1 MWTFDGVLEGR
12 LWRFFFSLPER
23 HRECGCAYWAARMG
37 PGGKGDCLLLWR
49 WWWWRCIEG
58 PCYVPQFAV
67 CLPACCLGNSG
78 APPIPQKRRKKKN
91 MRTGD
96 ENGSAQPSWE
106 ILHAWKSPQIRR
118 KARTAPRHGVTANG
132 TARNRGLTG
141 KDQRVGE
148 KEDVCTTH
156 SDIRASLQQ
165 LVQTGTRLPIRSCQD
180 MDN

>member
-1 MWTFDGVLEGR
+1 
-12 LWRFFFSLPER
+12 
-23 HRECGCAYWAARMG
+23 
-37 PGGKGDCLLLWR
+37 
-49 WWWWRCIEG
+49 
-58 PCYVPQFAV
+58 
-67 CLPACCLGNSG
+67 
-78 APPIPQKRRKKKN
+78 

-106 ILHAWKSPQIRR
+106 ILHAWKSPQIRG

-132 TARNRGLTG
+132 TARNQGLTG

-180 MDN
+180 TDN